1 MNGLQR
7 RLIELI
13 AKIKYRKVCT
23 IEKNAIV
30 YGDCCFEGKNKIS
43 PEAYVVSVNMGFA
56 SYIGK
61 SSVISH
67 ALIGRFCSIGEQVRL
82 VRARHPIDGFASTH
96 PAFYSTNAL
105 ASLVNKD
112 KFEEYKQNKDGLSLV
127 VGNDVWIGNNVLI
140 KAGVNIGDG
149 AVIAMGAV
157 VTKDVPDY
165 SIVGGVPARI
175 LKYRFTEEQRSEL
188 KKKKWWNKEINW
200 IEKNANLFENI
211 NDVLAALEENEEK

>member
-1 MNGLQR
+1 M
-7 RLIELI
+7 
-13 AKIKYRKVCT
+13 
-23 IEKNAIV
+23 
-30 YGDCCFEGKNKIS
+30 
-43 PEAYVVSVNMGFA
+43 
-56 SYIGK
+56 
-61 SSVISH
+61 
-67 ALIGRFCSIGEQVRL
+67 
-82 VRARHPIDGFASTH
+82 
-96 PAFYSTNAL
+96 
-105 ASLVNKD
+105 NKD

-200 IEKNANLFENI
+200 IEKNAPCLGSGCRWWGPSTTRPAWPTLPP
-211 NDVLAALEENEEK
+211 VGRG